1 MAMQRGIRSVEGIDM
16 GIRKISLGLAAAAL
30 LGVSPAM
37 AAAPVTPSVASITL
51 APAAGSALGTRQGA
65 IKSRNSSNVTG
76 GAAVIGVLAVAAA
89 VGGVVAAT
97 SGGHGSVSP

>member
-1 MAMQRGIRSVEGIDM
+1 M
-16 GIRKISLGLAAAAL
+16 GIRKISLGLAAAAV

-37 AAAPVTPSVASITL
+37 AAAPVTPSVANISL
-51 APAAGSALGTRQGA
+51 APAAGTSLGSTMRQGA
-65 IKSRNSSNVTG
+65 IKSRNGNNITSG
-76 GAAVIGVLAVAAA
+76 GAVIGVLALAAA